1 MLLKC
6 RARLCRRRRTTS
18 ELLLQKNIRGWG
30 PQFDLSLL
38 LWAELSAC
46 LVLPPRLASV
56 CLSPRSHPQ
65 LTLPVVLNKK
75 KPPQGNTWGLWMPVC
90 AVIAHQ
96 RHRTGSR
103 IGHRTGQA
111 QQPPPRSPKESIWKN
126 GEAAPQSYRH
136 RSNAL
141 KHEVW
146 AFVFHFTALQS
157 NTAGLNLLKSPMGL
171 LSYHCYSFSCIF
183 SHNKVIS
190 LDWLLMTGNRM
201 KEGQLQSRWW
211 RRKRTKVKRWRS
223 HLNLR

>member
-1 MLLKC
+1 MLFKC

-46 LVLPPRLASV
+46 LVLPPRLASA
-56 CLSPRSHPQ
+56 CLSPWSHPQ

-75 KPPQGNTWGLWMPVC
+75 KPPQGDTWGLCTPVC

-96 RHRTGSR
+96 RHGTGSR
-103 IGHRTGQA
+103 IGHQTGQA
-111 QQPPPRSPKESIWKN
+111 QKPPPRSPKESIWKN
-126 GEAAPQSYRH
+126 REAAPQSYRH

-146 AFVFHFTALQS
+146 AFVFHFTALQEQHCRPTLIKV
-157 NTAGLNLLKSPMGL
+157 NRGTALLPL
-171 LSYHCYSFSCIF
+171 LFI
-183 SHNKVIS
+183 
-190 LDWLLMTGNRM
+190 
-201 KEGQLQSRWW
+201 
-211 RRKRTKVKRWRS
+211 
-223 HLNLR
+223 